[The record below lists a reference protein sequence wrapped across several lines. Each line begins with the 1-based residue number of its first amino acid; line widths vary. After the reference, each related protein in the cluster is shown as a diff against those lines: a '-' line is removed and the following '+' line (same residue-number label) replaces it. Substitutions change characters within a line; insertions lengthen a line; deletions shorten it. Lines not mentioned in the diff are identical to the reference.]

1 MVRAGNGSSGVNAVG
16 DAPLRD
22 GSVEV
27 STDPSRLDR
36 HLIHS
41 FLSEESYWAR
51 GIPLEIVERSIEHSL
66 NFGLYSADGQLAYGR
81 VVTDRATFALVR
93 DVFVVQDWRGRG
105 LGTLLMKAVLD
116 HPDLQGLR
124 RVLLVTRDAARFYR
138 SLGFKPLTRPDRF
151 LAIERRSKE
160 LYRP

>member
-1 MVRAGNGSSGVNAVG
+1 MANDSDRRSRVDVVPVP
-16 DAPLRD
+16 PLPR
-22 GSVEV
+22 VEV

-36 HLIHS
+36 RLIHS

-51 GIPLEIVERSIEHSL
+51 GIPVDVVERSIEHSL
-66 NFGLYSADGQLAYGR
+66 NFGLYAADDQLGYGR

-93 DVFVVQDWRGRG
+93 DVFVLQEWRGRG
-105 LGTLLMKAVLD
+105 LGTVLMKAVLD

-124 RVLLVTRDAARFYR
+124 RVLLVTRDAAPFYR
-138 SLGFKPLTRPDRF
+138 SIGFKPLARPDRF

-160 LYRP
+160 LYPR

>member
-1 MVRAGNGSSGVNAVG
+1 VTNADDGWSSVDAVG
-16 DAPLRD
+16 DAPLRE

-51 GIPLEIVERSIEHSL
+51 GIPFELVERSIEHSL
-66 NFGLYSADGQLAYGR
+66 NFGLYTGHDQLAYGR
-81 VVTDRATFALVR
+81 VITDRATFALVR
-93 DVFVVQDWRGRG
+93 DVFVVQGWRGRG

-116 HPDLQGLR
+116 HPDLQDLR
-124 RVLLVTRDAARFYR
+124 RVLLVTRDAAPFYR
-138 SLGFKPLTRPDRF
+138 SLGFKPLTHPDRF
-151 LAIERRSKE
+151 LAIERRSTE
-160 LYRP
+160 LYQ